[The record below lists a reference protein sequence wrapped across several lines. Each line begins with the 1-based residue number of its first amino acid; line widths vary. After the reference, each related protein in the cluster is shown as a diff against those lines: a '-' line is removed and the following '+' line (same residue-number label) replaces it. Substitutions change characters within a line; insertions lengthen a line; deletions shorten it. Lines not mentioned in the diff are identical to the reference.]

1 MNWELT
7 FQLLAVVFGAVAGYL
22 FWIGQNEAMF
32 VAGVLGAV
40 AFFLSIRMQVR
51 DRVARRAAENEIHSS
66 TDADVN

>member
-7 FQLLAVVFGAVAGYL
+7 FQLLAVMFGAIAAFF
-22 FWIGQNEAMF
+22 FWQEQTEVMF

-51 DRVARRAAENEIHSS
+51 TRVARRVSENEIHSS